1 MKKDLNLETIVN
13 IIIIV
18 TGIGLIIYPWFGE
31 MQPINLF
38 HYLLGMFTGLKLV
51 EFAAQKD
58 KSDKEN
64 LYVAIA
70 SAIVPFLAIVKFPN
84 NSMLLP
90 LSILTWVSLLA
101 IVKLIKIDYLH
112 DRDLEFYKVKLYGFI
127 FFIILGILTSYSL
140 HFIKTGQTIIIGFF
154 IIVMGLLDLF
164 KDHVEVYLS
173 KSIKK
178 KTSKTKKNK

>member
-1 MKKDLNLETIVN
+1 
-13 IIIIV
+13 
-18 TGIGLIIYPWFGE
+18 
-31 MQPINLF
+31 
-38 HYLLGMFTGLKLV
+38 
-51 EFAAQKD
+51 
-58 KSDKEN
+58 
-64 LYVAIA
+64 
-70 SAIVPFLAIVKFPN
+70 
-84 NSMLLP
+84 MLLP

-101 IVKLIKIDYLH
+101 VVKLIKIDYLH
-112 DRDLEFYKVKLYGFI
+112 DRGLEFYKVKLYGSI